1 MENINNG
8 KINIFGLNIDC
19 INYGLLLNHV
29 QESINQKRKISI
41 TYANAHILNNAYKN
55 KEIKE
60 ILNSFSIVHPDGIG
74 VYLASKLLYGKKG
87 LFQRMTGSDFYPIL
101 IEESIKRN
109 WSFYFWGHDLKTLER
124 IKENNK
130 NLLISGYSEGYY
142 FDIEKVTAEISS
154 SNTNILIVGLG
165 FPLQEKL
172 IYSLID
178 KLNCNV
184 IIAVGEGIKVF
195 SDTKTRGP
203 VFLRKLG
210 LEWLVRLLSSPLK
223 YSKRYLI
230 GNPLFLY
237 RIIKLKLSKLQVNT
251 AY

>member
-1 MENINNG
+1 MGNINNE

-19 INYGLLLNHV
+19 VNYGLLLNH
-29 QESINQKRKISI
+29 INTSI
-41 TYANAHILNNAYKN
+41 TQKSKLSIAYANTHILNNAYKN
-55 KEIKE
+55 NEIKGV
-60 ILNSFSIVHPDGIG
+60 LNSFSIVHPDGIG

-87 LFQRMTGSDFYPIL
+87 LSRRITGSDFYPIL
-101 IEESIKRN
+101 IEEAIKKN

-130 NLLISGYSEGYY
+130 NLFISGYTEGYN
-142 FDIEKVTAEISS
+142 FDIEKVTVEINN

-178 KLNCNV
+178 KLICNV
-184 IIAVGEGIKVF
+184 IIAVGDGIKVF
-195 SDTKTRGP
+195 SGNKSRGP
-203 VFLRKLG
+203 LFLRKLG
-210 LEWLVRLLSSPLK
+210 LEWLVRLLSTPSK

-237 RIIKLKLSKLQVNT
+237 RIIKLKLSKLH
-251 AY
+251 